1 MIALAVAIIT
11 AGCSAGG
18 IEGEPTEEITETQ
31 GEANKM
37 EDTGKMTDVNENVV
51 TSASLPEEYL

>member
-1 MIALAVAIIT
+1 MIALAAAIIT
-11 AGCSAGG
+11 AGCSAGET
-18 IEGEPTEEITETQ
+18 EGEPIEEITETQ
-31 GEANKM
+31 GETNTM